1 MCALWDGLALVA
13 LIGVCTPAL
22 AEPPSSAKKD
32 PNEVVCEKTE
42 IIGTRL
48 GARKVCA
55 TRAEWAEKRK
65 LDREA
70 VDQAQRTANGPC
82 QTINT
87 HTGAAAC

>member
-1 MCALWDGLALVA
+1 MQMYWNCLVLAA
-13 LIGVCTPAL
+13 MAFTSAAQAAPA
-22 AEPPSSAKKD
+22 PSAKNSD
-32 PNEVVCEKTE
+32 PNEVVCERIGT
-42 IIGTRL
+42 IGTRL
-48 GARKVCA
+48 ATKKVCA
-55 TRAEWAEKRK
+55 TRAEWDEKRR